1 MMKLTAKG
9 NNTLNLIYKVIV
21 DYTMENLYPPT
32 IPEIKELSG
41 IKSTSSIQTSLM
53 RLESEGKIEL
63 GDGNRCIKLSGY
75 KLVLDDMSKEKAVT
89 RIKHRIERCSKRIE
103 EYAKQKENL
112 SIHGYWSLGYFEGRK
127 SVLEEILDE
136 LNELEE

>member
-1 MMKLTAKG
+1 MKLTTKG

-32 IPEIKELSG
+32 IPEIKELAG

-63 GDGNRCIKLSGY
+63 GGGNRCIKLSGY
-75 KLVLDDMSKEKAVT
+75 KLVLDDMSKEKAVA

-103 EYAKQKENL
+103 EYAKEKENL
-112 SIHGYWSLGYFEGRK
+112 SIHGYWSLGYFEGKK

-136 LNELEE
+136 LDELEE